1 MGLIK
6 TMVPFAPLRGILYLL
21 GILWVLIGT
30 PAVMRADVV
39 RLATY
44 DAGLTAKGPGLLLRD
59 IAGAGSPRLRATLS
73 LLTQAAP
80 DILLLVGV
88 DYDYHL
94 TALSGLRNRLQ
105 ARGLEYPYLFAN
117 RPNTGMATA
126 FDLDGDGRKRGAGDA
141 QGFGHF
147 AGAGGLAILSKFPIL
162 YERATDF
169 SAVLW
174 ADLPGSLIEGLD
186 LSPEIVKVQRLS
198 STGHWAV
205 PIKLGGEAALTLLV
219 FAATPPVFDGPEDR
233 NGRRNH
239 YEIRFWKLYLN
250 GHFGTTPVGGFVV
263 MGKANLDPFD
273 GEGRHGAIRELL
285 VDQRLQDPAPR
296 SAYGLRAFNPD
307 HSGDPALDMA
317 DWSDPVP
324 GNLRVDYVLPSAGL
338 TIVGSGVV
346 WPQEADR
353 VAASHHGL
361 VWVDLDIP

>member
-21 GILWVLIGT
+21 GILGVLIGT

-94 TALSGLRNRLQ
+94 TSLSGLRNRLQ

-239 YEIRFWKLYLN
+239 DEIRFWKLYLN
-250 GHFGTTPVGGFVV
+250 GHFGTPPVGGFVV

-285 VDQRLQDPAPR
+285 ADRRVQDPAPR

-307 HSGDPALDMA
+307 HSGDPALDTA

-353 VAASHHGL
+353 VAASHHGF